1 MFQPTPRGFRKVVL
15 ATGMAETS
23 ISIENITSVIDSGYN
38 KTVNM
43 NTQVIQPISKVEVCE
58 STQA

>member
-23 ISIENITSVIDSGYN
+23 ISIENITSVIDSGFE
-38 KTVNM
+38 TVTM
-43 NTQVIQPISKVEVCE
+43 
-58 STQA
+58 